1 MIAYTKTQIMEIKAL
16 HAKYAVILLPVCSLC
31 CRLLPTEDTRTSQ
44 QEAPVIIMRWQSVAA
59 ILARALISWER
70 WHEARQP
77 TPKGKKGK
85 RAGIY
90 HRVHIYA
97 PCTHPVIRAQ
107 MIHCKFVS

>member
-1 MIAYTKTQIMEIKAL
+1 MLNMQLSCYQF
-16 HAKYAVILLPVCSLC
+16 AVCVAGSFQH
-31 CRLLPTEDTRTSQ
+31 EDTRTSQ

-97 PCTHPVIRAQ
+97 PCTQPAIRAQ
-107 MIHCKFVS
+107 MIHWKFVS